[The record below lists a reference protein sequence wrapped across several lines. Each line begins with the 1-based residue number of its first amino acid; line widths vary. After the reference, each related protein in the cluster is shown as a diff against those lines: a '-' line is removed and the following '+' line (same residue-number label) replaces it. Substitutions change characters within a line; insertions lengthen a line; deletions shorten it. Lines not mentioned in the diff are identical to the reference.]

1 MAEVLKRGI
10 VITTSEH
17 TKDWLPECLESLGN
31 KYPILVVGNNYGG
44 ERVNVV
50 NDWNGFELGGILRG
64 AEHFDEFIH
73 LMDTCIVKDQKMF
86 DEMFE
91 HKGSVYLCDGFF
103 SYLGKYRKEILDKV
117 GIPKINNKADAIA
130 LENSWN
136 RKYLDAD
143 PNAVQYLPELPIHTG
158 VFVEKHGR
166 KNMVLDNGAIV
177 KFKGTWSL

>member
-17 TKDWLPECLESLGN
+17 TKDWLPECVASLGT
-31 KYPILVVGNNYGG
+31 KYPILVVGNNYKS
-44 ERVNVV
+44 ELVNVV

-73 LMDTCIVKDQKMF
+73 LMDTCIVNDQTIL
-86 DEMFE
+86 DELFE
-91 HKGSVYLCDGFF
+91 HNGSVYLCDGFF
-103 SYLGKYRKEILDKV
+103 SYLGKYRKEILDKI
-117 GIPKINNKADAIA
+117 GIPKINSKGEAIEMERA
-130 LENSWN
+130 WN

-143 PNAVQYLPELPIHTG
+143 SDSVQYIPELPIHTS

-166 KNMVLDNGAIV
+166 KNMVLDNGKII